1 MLGTHEIAFTA
12 GSPEAYL
19 EAEWMSHPMAVAGT
33 QVLERAGVLEQ
44 ARERLRALLT
54 ELNEDPTGF
63 RLTSRY
69 VVLGLSR

>member
-1 MLGTHEIAFTA
+1 
-12 GSPEAYL
+12 
-19 EAEWMSHPMAVAGT
+19 
-33 QVLERAGVLEQ
+33 VLEQ
-44 ARERLRALLT
+44 ACERLRALLT